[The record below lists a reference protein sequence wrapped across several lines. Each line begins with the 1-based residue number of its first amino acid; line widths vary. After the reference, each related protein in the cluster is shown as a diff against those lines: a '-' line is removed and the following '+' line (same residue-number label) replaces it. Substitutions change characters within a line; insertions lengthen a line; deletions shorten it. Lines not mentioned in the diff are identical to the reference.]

1 MRMRGHG
8 LDAMITPAAR
18 LSAVPPNPPQR
29 GDFGTLWDGSNSG
42 APSRGVDVKTV
53 WDSLVLGLS
62 TLNEADQYE
71 IRKLMLKYAG
81 AAPPQSSI
89 TAAGGA
95 SLDRAYATDANRQI
109 AMQADAISQMQQA
122 NDALWGR
129 IHAENDAA
137 RRRRPWPPRSFGGQG
152 CQGAPGNE
160 D

>member
-8 LDAMITPAAR
+8 LDAMITPPAR

-81 AAPPQSSI
+81 SAPPQSSI

-95 SLDRAYATDANRQI
+95 SLDRAAYATPANRQI
-109 AMQADAISQMQQA
+109 AMETD
-122 NDALWGR
+122 R
-129 IHAENDAA
+129 IREVQE
-137 RRRRPWPPRSFGGQG
+137 S
-152 CQGAPGNE
+152 NE
-160 D
+160 QFWERQSR